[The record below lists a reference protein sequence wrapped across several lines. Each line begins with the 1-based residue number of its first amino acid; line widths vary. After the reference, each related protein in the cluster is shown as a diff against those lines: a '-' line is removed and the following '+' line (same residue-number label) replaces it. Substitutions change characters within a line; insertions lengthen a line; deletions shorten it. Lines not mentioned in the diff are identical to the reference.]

1 MSLQLPSFVKS
12 QKQLGFL
19 IIYTQFLYLTRLSYM
34 EKTSLYVFLSKGDRN
49 LSLENEE
56 QLKTCMLW
64 ITLLF

>member
-34 EKTSLYVFLSKGDRN
+34 EKTSLYVFLSKEDRN

-56 QLKTCMLW
+56 QLKTWMLW

>member
-34 EKTSLYVFLSKGDRN
+34 EKTSLYVFLSKEDRN

-56 QLKTCMLW
+56 QLKTWML
-64 ITLLF
+64 